1 MENVLFLL
9 FLVVTIVFISK
20 NKYIGYWFKYL
31 INVSVEEPIVN
42 APLVNLN
49 SKNTN
54 NAKSGFIFKQLVRD
68 PNPWCIPNRHF
79 NANFEEKFTLTP
91 DITYIHSVEK
101 KSSKS

>member
-1 MENVLFLL
+1 MENVLVLL

-20 NKYIGYWFKYL
+20 NKYIGYWYKYL
-31 INVSVEEPIVN
+31 VNVGVEEPIVN
-42 APLVNLN
+42 APLVSLK

-54 NAKSGFIFKQLVRD
+54 NAKSGVIFKQLIRD
-68 PNPWCIPNRHF
+68 RNPWCIPNPHF